1 MLFDLDATSLQVQEP
16 HIARSHFQSK
26 NRPSQAH
33 PSSMPHPCGAGSIEK
48 PTTSACGHSQAA
60 AGDLHLV
67 LPPLLGIEQCGA
79 FDSETKVVFL
89 ASPQRESSKAL
100 WWWKARPPSTTGQA
114 SATSQ
119 GLYHPRTTSWCNH
132 PPVKQTGSKT
142 FGIQIWAAAANHSTK
157 DVNPLGAQVNLLPPT
172 TK

>member
-48 PTTSACGHSQAA
+48 PTTSACGRSQAA

-67 LPPLLGIEQCGA
+67 LPPLLGIE
-79 FDSETKVVFL
+79 
-89 ASPQRESSKAL
+89 QRESSKAL